1 MKVGLCLSGGGAM
14 GYAHI
19 GAINA
24 LTEADIKIDIINGTS
39 IGAVVGGAYA
49 LYQNPDKMVK
59 LMKQVIGSVNINYFN
74 IFHHPTGSQ
83 SFLNNWLTSAVCNIA
98 TLRKSIQ
105 SHRNNLKALRLIF
118 DDRRFEDTKIPF
130 SAVTVDLVTGRIVII
145 KRGKL
150 VDGILASTSIPGI
163 FPPVLRGKK
172 LLVDGYVLSNIP
184 VQELHQQGADF
195 IVSVELA
202 PAIDTNYR
210 NGLEI
215 LNYIEVLKQKQLQ
228 EWAIEKSDFHIRIEL
243 PEFDRTHFNDN
254 YQTAIESGYRAI
266 KQIIPRLKKKLVK
279 ANV

>member
-130 SAVTVDLVTGRIVII
+130 SAVTVDLVTGRTVII

-195 IVSVELA
+195 IISVELA
-202 PAIDTNYR
+202 QAIDTNYQ